1 MILTLAHPSAA
12 VSGEQHST
20 TSRHRP
26 GWTRHTHQAGY
37 IRKHD
42 TFRKTLHYISTDY
55 QSLSIYSC
63 DCAGAMA
70 VSAEVI
76 KQTQASLGQFVK
88 KPPLTD
94 KLLNKPPFR

>member
-1 MILTLAHPSAA
+1 MAHFAKHCII
-12 VSGEQHST
+12 ECDIST
-20 TSRHRP
+20 
-26 GWTRHTHQAGY
+26 
-37 IRKHD
+37 
-42 TFRKTLHYISTDY
+42 TDY
-55 QSLSIYSC
+55 QSTSMYSC

>member
-1 MILTLAHPSAA
+1 M
-12 VSGEQHST
+12 
-20 TSRHRP
+20 
-26 GWTRHTHQAGY
+26 
-37 IRKHD
+37 
-42 TFRKTLHYISTDY
+42 
-55 QSLSIYSC
+55 YSC